1 MTVIGAGA
9 FVERLRFFDGQR
21 LFAADLQDLEA
32 FHREMR
38 WLHNQSLHQPGVG
51 SGFAVS
57 GPKGAREVVIE
68 PGYAIDALGREI
80 VLTETHVEPVP
91 PVAHDG
97 FGAPAYY
104 DLTVAYPEEDDL
116 KATETRE
123 GLCAPRGAVRL
134 REAPVFCWVR
144 LGPPPDRLPVDGRL
158 RNELLGARRVRLCRA
173 AVLNCQLEGPI
184 SLAQRRNARPAA
196 RPHVAC
202 GRTEPHAKPATGGT
216 PGIDFWEVS
225 GPAETSGFGIGMRLR
240 VATTA
245 ARFRTTPCYL
255 AHVVGSRQFALPS
268 PAIPGTNVELLLD
281 GFVTVSD
288 PQPDRFDL
296 RLLVPDVLLRG
307 RISAT
312 DAAKALNDGGL
323 LDAHW
328 RVEWMGI
335 EG

>member
-1 MTVIGAGA
+1 MTLIGAGA

-51 SGFAVS
+51 NGFAVS
-57 GPKGAREVVIE
+57 GPKGAREVVVE

-91 PVAHDG
+91 PVADDG
-97 FGAPAYY
+97 FGAPAFY
-104 DLTVAYPEEDDL
+104 DLTVAYPEEEGL
-116 KATETRE
+116 KPTETRE

-144 LGPPPDRLPVDGRL
+144 LGPPPDRLPQDSRL
-158 RNELLGARRVRLCRA
+158 RDELLAARRVRLCRA
-173 AVLNCQLEGPI
+173 AVLNCKLEAPI

-196 RPHVAC
+196 RPHLAS
-202 GRTEPHAKPATGGT
+202 GRTALRTRPEEGGT
-216 PGIDFWEVS
+216 PGIDFWDVM
-225 GPAETSGFGIGMRLR
+225 GPAQTSGFGLGLRLR
-240 VATTA
+240 VDTSS
-245 ARFRTTPCYL
+245 ARFRTTPGYL
-255 AHVVGSRQFALPS
+255 AHVTGSRQFTLTT
-268 PAIPGTNVELLLD
+268 PANTNVELLLD
-281 GFVTVSD
+281 GFLSVSD

-296 RLLVPDVLLRG
+296 QVLVPDVLLRG

-312 DAAKALNDGGL
+312 DAAAALEESGVIDER
-323 LDAHW
+323 W
-328 RVEWMGI
+328 QVEWMGI